1 MSGPAGFAAEQL
13 RSFVE
18 RLERLEEEIAAINDD
33 KKSVYAEAK
42 GTGFDVKIIREVL
55 KIRRQDKS
63 EREEREAV
71 LDLYLQALGMSLGP
85 ADPDDE
91 PAPRAP
97 ARTSFNSSTGRFETG
112 QDDLTIRVEAG
123 GKSAEMPLSSFNK
136 IVDGSRTETGRAAIA
151 AAVAHVKHGTDAE
164 VPFA

>member
-18 RLERLEEEIAAINDD
+18 RLERLQEEIDSINED
-33 KKSVYAEAK
+33 KKDVYAEAK
-42 GTGFDVKIIREVL
+42 GNGFDVRIIREVL

-71 LDLYLQALGMSLGP
+71 LDLYLQALGMSFGP

-97 ARTSFNSSTGRFETG
+97 ARTKEQAIKVGVSARMSLQKELIS
-112 QDDLTIRVEAG
+112 EAEALG
-123 GKSAEMPLSSFNK
+123 LMRPEVAEENRRLA
-136 IVDGSRTETGRAAIA
+136 D
-151 AAVAHVKHGTDAE
+151 AVATKYGAGTDAE

>member
-1 MSGPAGFAAEQL
+1 MSGPAGFAADQL

-18 RLERLEEEIAAINDD
+18 RLERLQEEIDSINED
-33 KKSVYAEAK
+33 KRDVYAEAK
-42 GTGFDVKIIREVL
+42 GNGFDVRIIREVL

-71 LDLYLQALGMSLGP
+71 LDLYLQALGMSFGP

-97 ARTSFNSSTGRFETG
+97 ARTK
-112 QDDLTIRVEAG
+112 DDLTIRVEAA
-123 GKSAEMPLSSFNK
+123 GKSAEMPLSTFNK
-136 IVDGSRTETGRAAIA
+136 IVDGGRTEAGRAAIA